1 MYRMTISFP
10 VFVAALAFAM
20 SGAQAAP
27 QVLGIVASNGK
38 LPLLCDA
45 LGCRG
50 DLSTFCLQQPR
61 ANPEPGQQYTLADSR
76 SLTLVG
82 SNAKGESV
90 RLPAA
95 PYMSFVSD
103 RGFTSVA
110 VSMPAELVAK
120 LGLTSVAV
128 EVARDA
134 ALEPVAA
141 ADDDNPQS
149 AEELSLALG
158 AYRHQGEKFFDD
170 TGQSGDAIRLTNVM
184 INALPI
190 HQRHASDTDGH
201 VLDAALHA
209 DAAQLAD
216 PAGVALARDY
226 YDTCRIKTDVT
237 HHVDSL
243 RSCLQGTHDRLVS
256 NTNVDFWRSLSSY

>member
-1 MYRMTISFP
+1 MDRLTT
-10 VFVAALAFAM
+10 ALSIFAGLLM
-20 SGAQAAP
+20 LTAGSAHAAP

-45 LGCRG
+45 QGCRG

-61 ANPEPGQQYTLADSR
+61 QNPEPGQQYTLADSR

-82 SNAKGESV
+82 SNAKGEAI

-110 VSMPAELVAK
+110 VSIPPELVAK
-120 LGLTSVAV
+120 LGLTTVAV

-134 ALEPVAA
+134 ALVPVAA
-141 ADDDNPQS
+141 STDANPQS
-149 AEELSLALG
+149 ADELALALG
-158 AYRHQGEKFFDD
+158 AHRQQGEKFFDD
-170 TGQSGDAIRLTNVM
+170 RGQNGDAIRLTNVM
-184 INALPI
+184 INALPT
-190 HQRHASDTDGH
+190 HQRQPSDTDGH
-201 VLDAALHA
+201 VLDAALRA
-209 DAAQLAD
+209 DAAQVAD
-216 PAGVALARDY
+216 PTGVALARGY
-226 YDTCRIKTDVT
+226 YDACRVKTDVT

-243 RSCLQGTHDRLVS
+243 RSCLQGTHDRLVI
-256 NTNVDFWRSLSSY
+256 NTNVDFWRSLNSY